1 MRLLLQHEADPN
13 TKSES
18 FCDEGCRWGKG
29 SSLVIKDIV
38 EGGSQDQAN
47 TEAFGGG
54 YPRG

>member
-1 MRLLLQHEADPN
+1 MCLLLQHEADPN
-13 TKSES
+13 AKSES
-18 FCDEGCRWGKG
+18 FCDEGRRWGKG